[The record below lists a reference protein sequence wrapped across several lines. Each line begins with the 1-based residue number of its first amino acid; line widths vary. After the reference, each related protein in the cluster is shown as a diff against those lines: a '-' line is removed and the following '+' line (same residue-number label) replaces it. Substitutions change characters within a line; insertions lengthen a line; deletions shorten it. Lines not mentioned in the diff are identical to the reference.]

1 MKMVICRNPEINYR
15 LLSERLSH
23 PYLPE
28 NIIAAYQKVHVT
40 NVQGKKDVVENVSGG
55 TFVKK
60 IADQYLGVDNL
71 NVVAKKYEK
80 PRAYH
85 GEREISISF
94 SHTNLA
100 ISAAVS
106 STFNVGCDME
116 SVSRKVHDRLQNRI
130 KQNEE
135 ADSLYKN
142 NEPIRI
148 WTLKEAALKMI
159 GTGLRKPMNCVR
171 IKQNSEALFFVLFDD
186 GKRAEICSFKHQDYW
201 ISICYHKQP

>member
-1 MKMVICRNPEINYR
+1 MVIYRNPEINYR
-15 LLSERLSH
+15 TLPERLLH
-23 PYLPE
+23 PDLPD
-28 NIIAAYQKVHVT
+28 NIIAAYQKVHEP
-40 NVQGKKDVVENVSGG
+40 NVQGKKEFVENISGG

-60 IADQYLGVDNL
+60 MAGLYLGVENL
-71 NVVAKKYEK
+71 NVVTKKHEK

-85 GEREISISF
+85 GEKEISISF

-106 STFNVGCDME
+106 STYIVGCDME
-116 SVSRKVHDRLQNRI
+116 SVSRKVHARLHNRI
-130 KQNEE
+130 KQKEE
-135 ADSLYKN
+135 ADSLYKSN
-142 NEPIRI
+142 DLIRI

-171 IKQNSEALFFVLFDD
+171 IEQNSEALFFVLFND

-201 ISICYHKQP
+201 ISVCYHKQP